1 MKTYVV
7 GNWKMHF
14 DINQSSVYLHKIC
27 RRLTA
32 RRGVAVA
39 VAPSFMALQPLALQM
54 ARHQHQGIYLC
65 AQNVATKDEGAYTG
79 EVSAQQ
85 LRGVVQYCIVGHSE
99 RRHIFGETN
108 KDVRAKVAQ
117 CRKNRITPIL
127 CVGETA
133 GERDF
138 GETRDVLRD
147 QVLSGVSE
155 VAKDEIDKII
165 IAYEP
170 VWAISST
177 GEAQLASPDEV
188 AKNVRFIRDLLEQT
202 YGEEAKS
209 TPILYGGSVNATNA
223 GGYLTVPGVN
233 GLLIGGASL
242 ILDEFCDIVE
252 VAKRVSK

>member
-54 ARHQHQGIYLC
+54 ARHQHQGVYLC

-99 RRHIFGETN
+99 RRKYQQETN
-108 KDVRAKVAQ
+108 EQIREKIIHLLKE
-117 CRKNRITPIL
+117 KITPIL
-127 CVGETA
+127 CIGESQD
-133 GERDF
+133 ERKQQL
-138 GETRDVLRD
+138 EQ
-147 QVLSGVSE
+147 QVITKQLEEATTNLSE
-155 VAKDEIDKII
+155 EDKKKII

-170 VWAISST
+170 IWSIGT
-177 GEAQLASPDEV
+177 GVIPT
-188 AKNVRFIRDLLEQT
+188 N
-202 YGEEAKS
+202 EEIESMVNTIKQHFPS
-209 TPILYGGSVNATNA
+209 NKVLYGGSANVENIDIIKQVSNID
-223 GGYLTVPGVN
+223 GYLLG
-233 GLLIGGASL
+233 GLSL
-242 ILDEFCDIVE
+242 HPEQLQIFLE
-252 VAKRVSK
+252 KLKN